1 MPGFV
6 DSPPVPRET
15 YTARVQ
21 GVHGLRAGK
30 GRQGEQGEGPN
41 SHHGDEDGPDRKG
54 RIYGVNEWLSTAKD
68 QETAR
73 PNTWWFELEMG
84 SD

>member
-1 MPGFV
+1 M
-6 DSPPVPRET
+6 DCALAKAARES
-15 YTARVQ
+15 
-21 GVHGLRAGK
+21 RAK
-30 GRQGEQGEGPN
+30 DRIPTMVTKT
-41 SHHGDEDGPDRKG
+41 DRKG